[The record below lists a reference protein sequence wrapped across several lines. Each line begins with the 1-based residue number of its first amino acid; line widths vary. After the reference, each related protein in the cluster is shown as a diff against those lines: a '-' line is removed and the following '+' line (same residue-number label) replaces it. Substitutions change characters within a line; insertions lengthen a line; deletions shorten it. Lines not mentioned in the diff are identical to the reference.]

1 MKSLWTATLSLVVL
15 RTQGHEPG
23 YELAARLKEFI
34 PFPVEK
40 IMFTSGGS
48 DANDTCGPPARA
60 VSCAEAAAAR
70 ACATHA
76 RATHTRNAR
85 RRENQRKIFICAHTM
100 RSRAHTHTHFWAP

>member
-1 MKSLWTATLSLVVL
+1 MKSLKTATLSLIVS
-15 RTQGHEPG
+15 RIQGHEPG

-60 VSCAEAAAAR
+60 VPCAEAAAAR
-70 ACATHA
+70 
-76 RATHTRNAR
+76 TRNAR
-85 RRENQRKIFICAHTM
+85 TRNAHAQRAETGEP
-100 RSRAHTHTHFWAP
+100 A